1 MTTDDALRAEANRLY
16 WESDASVGDIAGR
29 LGLSRRAL
37 YEALEPAT
45 TGEPCRECGTILV
58 FHNRLARSGGE
69 AQCPGCGLEQSIA
82 ALRQATAD
90 AGAALRSHV
99 PEPAAT
105 PPAEAEL
112 PLPTGSA
119 AAAPTPGSPAGA
131 APPGAATATA
141 PPRDRLVA
149 LGGAILAGAVAGAVT
164 VLVLRR
170 R

>member
-16 WESDASVGDIAGR
+16 WESDASVGDIADR

-90 AGAALRSHV
+90 AGSALRDHIA
-99 PEPAAT
+99 ELAAI
-105 PPAEAEL
+105 PPTEAEP
-112 PLPTGSA
+112 PLPPGSA
-119 AAAPTPGSPAGA
+119 AAAPGA
-131 APPGAATATA
+131 LAATAPPEAATAAA

-149 LGGAILAGAVAGAVT
+149 LGGAMLAGAVAGAVT

>member
-16 WESDASVGDIAGR
+16 WESDASVGDIADR

-37 YEALEPAT
+37 YEALEPAP
-45 TGEPCRECGTILV
+45 TGESCRECGTILV

-90 AGAALRSHV
+90 AGAALRRHAGASRGA
-99 PEPAAT
+99 PPTTEAQPALT
-105 PPAEAEL
+105 L
-112 PLPTGSA
+112 R
-119 AAAPTPGSPAGA
+119 PAGA
-131 APPGAATATA
+131 PAPGYAASPAAVAT
-141 PPRDRLVA
+141 PRGRLAA
-149 LGGAILAGAVAGAVT
+149 LGGAVLAGAVAGAVT